1 MSVTKEKVQDLTKE
15 FGNKDNDTGATE
27 TQIAVITER
36 IRNITSHLKNNK
48 KDHSG
53 RRGLVNLV
61 SKRRK
66 LLHYM
71 RNNNGDNYKNI
82 LEFRKFYKNFR
93 KIINFLENL
102 ENRIFFVGEYKTS
115 LRTIY
120 SIENTRIVELITSR
134 LVRAP
139 NFHFCAL

>member
-1 MSVTKEKVQDLTKE
+1 MSVKKEKVQGLIKE
-15 FGNKDNDTGATE
+15 FGKNDYDTGATE

-36 IRNITSHLKNNK
+36 IRNITSHLQNNK

-66 LLHYM
+66 LLHYL

-82 LEFRKFYKNFR
+82 LEQLKIRK
-93 KIINFLENL
+93 
-102 ENRIFFVGEYKTS
+102 
-115 LRTIY
+115 
-120 SIENTRIVELITSR
+120 
-134 LVRAP
+134 
-139 NFHFCAL
+139 

>member
-1 MSVTKEKVQDLTKE
+1 MSVTKEKVQDLIQE
-15 FGNKDNDTGATE
+15 FGKNDNDTGATE

-66 LLHYM
+66 LLHYL
-71 RNNNGDNYKNI
+71 RNNNGESYKNI
-82 LEFRKFYKNFR
+82 LEQLKIRK
-93 KIINFLENL
+93 
-102 ENRIFFVGEYKTS
+102 
-115 LRTIY
+115 
-120 SIENTRIVELITSR
+120 
-134 LVRAP
+134 
-139 NFHFCAL
+139 